1 MNWTKVFILNLF
13 ILTSLLA
20 RSQEVN
26 YFTST
31 PIVIRGIPNKIN
43 FSNNLNLDSLIV
55 FSDLD
60 KDVICIDNKQ
70 LYWQTFQGYQRK
82 LFIADIA
89 QGDTIVRDT
98 LDFIILNIDFD
109 DLHFRTVKNRFHS
122 GLTIATDT
130 NKIEYISSKLEQ
142 QFDIEKYLKINKMSI
157 RVVAEEDKLPKI
169 DTVINFNSDQFYIWP
184 IIKDIPKND
193 QIYMELK
200 SIEFSLQNLPCKTP
214 TKTWSVRFKKEKLIP
229 IAPY

>member
-1 MNWTKVFILNLF
+1 
-13 ILTSLLA
+13 
-20 RSQEVN
+20 
-26 YFTST
+26 
-31 PIVIRGIPNKIN
+31 
-43 FSNNLNLDSLIV
+43 
-55 FSDLD
+55 
-60 KDVICIDNKQ
+60 
-70 LYWQTFQGYQRK
+70 
-82 LFIADIA
+82 
-89 QGDTIVRDT
+89 
-98 LDFIILNIDFD
+98 
-109 DLHFRTVKNRFHS
+109 
-122 GLTIATDT
+122 
-130 NKIEYISSKLEQ
+130 
-142 QFDIEKYLKINKMSI
+142 MSI